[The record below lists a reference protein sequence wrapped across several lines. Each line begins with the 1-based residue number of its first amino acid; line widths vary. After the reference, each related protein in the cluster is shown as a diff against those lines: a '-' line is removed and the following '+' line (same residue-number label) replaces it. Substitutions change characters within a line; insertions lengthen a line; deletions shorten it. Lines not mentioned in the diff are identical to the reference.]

1 MPNLPLA
8 RPETIGLDPT
18 RLQRVY
24 DLLQRWTDADKL
36 PAAALCVGRRG
47 RTVEP
52 RFFGRLR
59 PEPKAVPLPKDA
71 LFLLASPTKPVTVA
85 AAMLLIERGQLTLED
100 KVAGIVPHFGTHGK
114 EDVTVLHLMTHTS
127 GLPDMVPNNEQM
139 RKAHAPLS
147 AFVEETCK
155 LPLAFPP
162 GTKVSYQSMGTL
174 MVAEIVHQV
183 TGVALP
189 EFLRREIFDPLG
201 MTDTSLGMQPAQKPR
216 IAAVRTAADL
226 YHADWHWNSD
236 YWRALGAPWGG
247 LITSPTDY
255 ARLCQAMLNGGELD
269 GVRVWSPAT
278 VRVMT
283 ANQLETMPQVP
294 EEDRRCRPWGLG
306 WRRNWPGH
314 INSFGDLLG
323 PHVFGHWGATGTL
336 VWMDPDA
343 EAFCVLLTTQPMGE
357 DGRFLAKVS
366 NLVAA
371 AWTSHG

>member
-8 RPETIGLDPT
+8 RPETIGFDLA
-18 RLQRVY
+18 RLQRAY
-24 DLLQRWTDADKL
+24 DLLQRWADADKL
-36 PAAALCVGRRG
+36 PAAALCVGRKG
-47 RTVEP
+47 RMVEP

-59 PEPKAVPLPKDA
+59 PEAKAPPLPKDA

-85 AAMLLIERGQLTLED
+85 AAMLLVERGQLTLED
-100 KVAGIVPHFGTHGK
+100 KVAQIVPRFAANGK
-114 EDVTVLHLMTHTS
+114 EEVTVLHLMTHTS
-127 GLPDMVPNNEQM
+127 GLPDMVPNNEKL
-139 RKAHAPLS
+139 RKSHAPLS

-155 LPLAFPP
+155 LPLAFAP
-162 GTKVSYQSMGTL
+162 GTQVSYQSMGTL

-189 EFLRREIFDPLG
+189 EFLRREIFEPLG

-216 IAAVRTAADL
+216 IAGVRTGAEL
-226 YHADWHWNSD
+226 YQADWHWNSD
-236 YWRALGAPWGG
+236 YWRSLGAPWGG

-269 GVRVWSPAT
+269 GVRVWSAAT
-278 VRVMT
+278 IRAMT
-283 ANQLETMPQVP
+283 ANQLATMPQVP

-323 PHVFGHWGATGTL
+323 PQVFGHWGATGTL
-336 VWMDPDA
+336 VWMDPES
-343 EAFCVLLTTQPMGE
+343 EAFMVLLTTQPMGE
-357 DGRFLAKVS
+357 DGRYLAKVS

-371 AWTSHG
+371 AWV

>member
-8 RPETIGLDPT
+8 RPETIGFDPA

-24 DLLQRWTDADKL
+24 DTLQRWTDADQL
-36 PAAALCVGRRG
+36 PAAALCNGRKG
-47 RTVEP
+47 RMVEP

-59 PEPKAVPLPKDA
+59 PDGKAPLPKDA

-85 AAMLLIERGQLTLED
+85 AAMLLIERGLLTVED
-100 KVAGIVPHFGTHGK
+100 KVASIVPRFAANGK
-114 EDVTVLHLMTHTS
+114 EAVTVLHLMTHTS
-127 GLPDMVPNNEQM
+127 GLPDMVPNNEKL

-147 AFVEETCK
+147 AFVEETCT
-155 LPLAFPP
+155 LPLAFAP
-162 GTKVSYQSMGTL
+162 GTQVSYQSMGTL
-174 MVAEIVHQV
+174 MIAEIVHQV

-189 EFLRREIFDPLG
+189 EFVRREIFEPLG
-201 MTDTSLGMQPAQKPR
+201 MSDTSLGMTATQKSR
-216 IAAVRTAADL
+216 IAAVRTGPEL
-226 YHADWHWNSD
+226 YQADWHWNSD

-269 GVRVWSPAT
+269 DVRVWSAAT
-278 VRVMT
+278 VRAMA
-283 ANQLETMPQVP
+283 ANQLATMPQVP

-314 INSFGDLLG
+314 IDGFGDLLG
-323 PHVFGHWGATGTL
+323 PRVFGHWGATGTL

-343 EAFCVLLTTQPMGE
+343 EAFFVLLTTRPLDEG
-357 DGRFLAKVS
+357 GRLLAKVS

-371 AWTSHG
+371 AWV